1 MSATYEVKLS
11 NSKWQSIR
19 RQLKEDYPPSVL
31 LIRDSMKRELGFT
44 TRLKQFNAKS
54 DDISEIYCLD
64 GEVIREYN
72 WFIVLDF
79 FDEQKQMLFKLK
91 YL

>member
-1 MSATYEVKLS
+1 MSATYEVKMS

-19 RQLKEDYPPSVL
+19 RQLKEDYPASAL

-44 TRLKQFNAKS
+44 VRLKLFDVKS
-54 DDISEIYCLD
+54 DDVSEIYCLD
-64 GEVIREYN
+64 GESIREYS
-72 WFIVLDF
+72 WFTVLDF

-91 YL
+91 YI

>member
-11 NSKWQSIR
+11 NTKWQSIR
-19 RQLKEDYPPSVL
+19 RQLKEEYPASVL
-31 LIRDSMKRELGFT
+31 LIRESMKRELGFT
-44 TRLKQFNAKS
+44 PRLKQFNVNS
-54 DDISEIYCLD
+54 DDVSEIYCLD
-64 GEVIREYN
+64 GEVIREYSS
-72 WFIVLDF
+72 FTVLDF

>member
-1 MSATYEVKLS
+1 M
-11 NSKWQSIR
+11 
-19 RQLKEDYPPSVL
+19 KEDYPPSVL

-54 DDISEIYCLD
+54 DDVSEIYCFD
-64 GEVIREYN
+64 GEVIREYSS
-72 WFIVLDF
+72 FTVLDF

-91 YL
+91 YI

>member
-31 LIRDSMKRELGFT
+31 LIRDSMKRELGCT
-44 TRLKQFNAKS
+44 TRLKQFNVNS
-54 DDISEIYCLD
+54 DDVGEIYCLD
-64 GEVIREYN
+64 DESIREYS
-72 WFIVLDF
+72 WFTVLDF